1 MARTLI
7 SWLLGLGVA
16 QAPQSAVQTQQ
27 TSLELLDAASKGDK
41 FALQELRARAEQGLA
56 DAQYNL
62 GTRYYTGAG
71 VPRDPAQ
78 AVQWIRKAA
87 EQGDATA
94 QSELGLMYYN
104 GEGVLKDLV

>member
-62 GTRYYTGAG
+62 GAAYSTGAG
-71 VPRDPAQ
+71 VPEDSAQ

-87 EQGDATA
+87 EQGLADA
-94 QSELGLMYYN
+94 QYNLGTRYYT
-104 GEGVLKDLV
+104 G